1 MRIPPQISSASIVAL
16 GHFNPLIF
24 RTYWLREKEI
34 VVGNDFVNLKST
46 IVHPEIVSYQLPWGN
61 FQIDRNMLSIATLR
75 EPLVR
80 VHDFFVRSFQCLP
93 ETPISAVGINRE
105 VHFATANETARD
117 RVGDALAPKAF
128 WGNFVQ
134 SGGKK
139 TGGLRSL
146 TMEQSIAIE
155 GRRGRIDGGF
165 GQIQVKVEPSLRQEV
180 LHGIFVQVNDH
191 FDLMSGPDKFS
202 DGRAVAELIAEKFT
216 ASITNSEALI
226 DHVMELAGDS

>member
-1 MRIPPQISSASIVAL
+1 MRISPQISSASIVAL

-24 RTYWLREKEI
+24 RSDWLKEKEI
-34 VVGNDFVNLKST
+34 IVGNDFDNLKTT
-46 IVHPEIVSYQLPWGN
+46 IVHPEIVSYQLPWGS
-61 FQIDRNMLSIATLR
+61 FQTDRNMLFIITIR

-105 VHFATANETARD
+105 VHFATANDAVRD
-117 RVGDALAPKAF
+117 GVGDALAPKKF
-128 WGNFVQ
+128 WRDFVQ

-139 TGGLRSL
+139 AGGLRSL

-155 GRRGRIDGGF
+155 GRRGRIDGKF

-202 DGRAVAELIAEKFT
+202 DGRAVAELIAEEFQ
-216 ASITNSEALI
+216 ASIANSEGLI